1 MPPDPLIL
9 AFDTSAAHCAAALL
23 LGDRVL
29 AARTEDMAKG
39 QAERLFGLLQDL
51 LKSANK
57 DWSDLT
63 AIAVGTGPG
72 NFTGI
77 RISVSAARGL
87 ALSLGI
93 PAIGVSTFDALAY
106 DLPRPVI
113 ATIDA
118 RRGQTFAQLQDHDR
132 PATTAIIDN
141 VALPPGFQ
149 IANAACVGASA
160 GDFARQTGGQAATP
174 LYDLPVALGLVA
186 ITKLGTDQPRPAPL
200 YVRLPDAAPSS
211 DPPPVIFA

>member
-1 MPPDPLIL
+1 LPPDPLIL

-23 LGDRVL
+23 IGDRVL

-51 LKSANK
+51 LTKAGK
-57 DWSDLT
+57 DWSDLS

-93 PAIGVSTFDALAY
+93 PAIGVSTFEALAY
-106 DLPRPVI
+106 GLPRPVI
-113 ATIDA
+113 AATDA
-118 RRGQTFAQLQDHDR
+118 RRDQTYMQALGNDGPFE
-132 PATTAIIDN
+132 TAIIDN
-141 VALPPGFQ
+141 TALPHIFQ
-149 IANAACVGASA
+149 IANATCVGENAEGIA
-160 GDFARQTGGQAATP
+160 ALIGGQAATP
-174 LYDLPVALGLVA
+174 LYDLAVALGLVA
-186 ITKLGTDQPRPAPL
+186 ISKLGSKQPRPAPL
-200 YVRLPDAAPSS
+200 YIRLPDAAPSS
-211 DPPPVIFA
+211 DPPPVIFS